1 MFYYLS
7 GTLTLLTDDTAV
19 IDCGGVGYKLTVPAS
34 TVGKIASKQNSAV
47 KLFTHL
53 AVKEDAMDLYGFAT
67 EDELDLFRKLLSV
80 SGIGPKGAVAI
91 LSILSVEEFARAC
104 AAGDYKTIARAN
116 GVGSKTAQKIIVELK
131 DKVCFSGSA
140 GAEPIAVPAGSSAS
154 QVIDTLLLYG
164 FARPQIE
171 DAMRGLDLNK
181 PLEVLIADTLR
192 KLGTK

>member
-1 MFYYLS
+1 MFYYLL
-7 GTLTLLTDDTAV
+7 GTLALLTDDTAV

-34 TVGKIASKQNSAV
+34 TVGKIASKTDGTV

-67 EDELDLFRKLLSV
+67 EAELDLFRKLLSV

-91 LSILSVEEFARAC
+91 LSILSVEDFARC
-104 AAGDYKTIARAN
+104 VAAGDYKAIARAN

-131 DKVCFSGSA
+131 DKVAAGVPSGEFS
-140 GAEPIAVPAGSSAS
+140 PIPTGNRAS
-154 QVIDTLLLYG
+154 EVIDTLLVYG

-171 DAMRGLDLNK
+171 EAMRGLDLSK
-181 PLEVLIADTLR
+181 PLEEVIADTLR

>member
-7 GTLTLLTDDTAV
+7 GTLALLTDDTAV

-34 TVGKIASKQNSAV
+34 TVGKIASKQNAAV
-47 KLFTHL
+47 KLYTHL

-91 LSILSVEEFARAC
+91 LSILSVEDFARAC

-131 DKVCFSGSA
+131 DKVAFSGASA
-140 GAEPIAVPAGSSAS
+140 SEPIVAPAGSSAS

-171 DAMRGLDLNK
+171 DALRGQNLNQ

-192 KLGTK
+192 RLGTK